1 MLSPGIRYVVG
12 IDIAK
17 RSHVVCALDARTG
30 KVHLRP
36 RSFAATAAGYAE
48 LRALLQAWDE
58 PGAILLGLEATGC
71 LWEPLYEDL
80 TQAGYTVL
88 VLNPR
93 QTVAWAASL
102 GLRAKTDGIDA
113 HTLARGLL
121 AGYAQGST
129 VPSAAVQELRALTRA
144 RRDLVQGQT
153 AAKQRLRDELVVL
166 FPELPDQTP
175 EHRALMDP
183 AVLRLLEVYSSAQ
196 AIAQAS
202 PDDLAALLGQVS
214 AGAWTREH
222 ADALQRVARQSA
234 ASSRAVA
241 ARGVVVRTMV
251 RHLLDLYARLAELE
265 AAIAEVLAQDEDGQ
279 RLQTLPG
286 VGPVIAAT
294 VRAELGDVTR
304 FQGVD
309 QVIAYVGLDPRTHQS
324 GAFVGQKHLS
334 KRGPGAL
341 RHALYLA
348 TLNAVR
354 NRGEWRDRYRRLL
367 DRGRPKKEAL
377 TILSRAF
384 LKVVYHLLCTGT
396 SYDPLALIAPKPCP
410 ARGRA

>member
-121 AGYAQGST
+121 AAT
-129 VPSAAVQELRALTRA
+129 PREAPS
-144 RRDLVQGQT
+144 
-153 AAKQRLRDELVVL
+153 RLRPCRSCAPLRE
-166 FPELPDQTP
+166 
-175 EHRALMDP
+175 RAATSCKARP
-183 AVLRLLEVYSSAQ
+183 RPNSACATNWSS
-196 AIAQAS
+196 
-202 PDDLAALLGQVS
+202 
-214 AGAWTREH
+214 
-222 ADALQRVARQSA
+222 
-234 ASSRAVA
+234 SSRSC
-241 ARGVVVRTMV
+241 
-251 RHLLDLYARLAELE
+251 
-265 AAIAEVLAQDEDGQ
+265 
-279 RLQTLPG
+279 P
-286 VGPVIAAT
+286 
-294 VRAELGDVTR
+294 TR
-304 FQGVD
+304 
-309 QVIAYVGLDPRTHQS
+309 PPST
-324 GAFVGQKHLS
+324 
-334 KRGPGAL
+334 AL
-341 RHALYLA
+341 
-348 TLNAVR
+348 
-354 NRGEWRDRYRRLL
+354 
-367 DRGRPKKEAL
+367 
-377 TILSRAF
+377 
-384 LKVVYHLLCTGT
+384 
-396 SYDPLALIAPKPCP
+396 
-410 ARGRA
+410 

>member
-1 MLSPGIRYVVG
+1 
-12 IDIAK
+12 
-17 RSHVVCALDARTG
+17 
-30 KVHLRP
+30 
-36 RSFAATAAGYAE
+36 
-48 LRALLQAWDE
+48 
-58 PGAILLGLEATGC
+58 
-71 LWEPLYEDL
+71 
-80 TQAGYTVL
+80 
-88 VLNPR
+88 
-93 QTVAWAASL
+93 
-102 GLRAKTDGIDA
+102 
-113 HTLARGLL
+113 
-121 AGYAQGST
+121 
-129 VPSAAVQELRALTRA
+129 
-144 RRDLVQGQT
+144 
-153 AAKQRLRDELVVL
+153 
-166 FPELPDQTP
+166 
-175 EHRALMDP
+175 MDP
-183 AVLRLLEVYSSAQ
+183 ALLRLLEVYSSAQ
-196 AIAQAS
+196 AIAQAA

-241 ARGVVVRTMV
+241 ARGVVVRTML

-286 VGPVIAAT
+286 VGPVIAAA

-324 GAFVGQKHLS
+324 GALVGQKHLS

-354 NRGEWRDRYRRLL
+354 NRAEWRDRYRRLL

-377 TILSRAF
+377 TILARAF

-396 SYDPLALIAPKPCP
+396 PYDPLALIAPQPCP